1 MYSMEED
8 PDGERGMYCDLSI
21 WHIVYHKIRIYV
33 VPNNCLLLIY
43 LISFLHELITNIK
56 RYGPKMGKKFFNS
69 HNTINKLD
77 YKFIKDG

>member
-1 MYSMEED
+1 MVKGDVMWPLDMAHSISQD
-8 PDGERGMYCDLSI
+8 KDLCGTN
-21 WHIVYHKIRIYV
+21 Y
-33 VPNNCLLLIY
+33 CLLLIY
-43 LISFLHELITNIK
+43 LISLVHELITNIK